1 MKDFPGYNNGR
12 GKGGPRT
19 KKQLRKVRE
28 RALRAAQE
36 QQKLAYKAMLLEEQ
50 RREPTLHDI
59 DWKP

>member
-1 MKDFPGYNNGR
+1 MKDYPGYNNGR

-19 KKQLRKVRE
+19 KKQLRKFRE
-28 RALRAAQE
+28 RRDRERVEERKRE
-36 QQKLAYKAMLLEEQ
+36 QRAMLLELE